1 MRSIKAIKN
10 LKGKTTLVRVDFNVP
25 IKNGKV
31 EDDFRIRASI
41 PTIKFLLKEGAKVIL
56 FTHLG
61 KNGEASLEP
70 VIKCFFEISKISPNK
85 VTFFDNIRKFPGE
98 MKNDVVFA
106 KELAK
111 MGDFYVNEAF
121 SVSHRKHASVVLLP
135 KYLPSFA
142 GFQLEKEVKN
152 LSDVFKKTKHPF
164 LFILSGAKFS
174 TKMPLLKKYLRL
186 ADYVFVG
193 GALANNF
200 FKEMVPVIRSHTGF
214 IDKYLGDGIMALFP
228 ADADNA
234 VQAAIGMLQKLAI
247 YNQTYFTDQKDTI
260 QIGLGLNSGMLMLGT
275 VGDEYSIDGTVIS
288 DSVNIAERVQE
299 LTKIYGAPLLITHET
314 YVRLKF
320 PEKYALRKI
329 DTVLVRGK
337 SQPITVYEIFETDLP
352 DIIRLKSQTRVE
364 FENAIA
370 LYHAEK
376 FEEAIDLMESIVQT
390 NKNDIPAQ
398 NWLNIIKAKLF
409 T

>member
-121 SVSHRKHASVVLLP
+121 SVSHRKHTSVVLLP

-174 TKMPLLKKYLRL
+174 TKIPLLKKYLKL
-186 ADYVFVG
+186 ADYIFVG
-193 GALANNF
+193 GALANYLL
-200 FKEMVPVIRSHTGF
+200 KAKGYDVRKSL
-214 IDKYLGDGIMALFP
+214 IDEKKYNIKKILNSSKLILPTDFVVKNEAIVDIGDKSVKNLMPLIKKSKLILFNGPLGKYEDGETKATMKVL
-228 ADADNA
+228 
-234 VQAAIGMLQKLAI
+234 KLIANSEAESI
-247 YNQTYFTDQKDTI
+247 LGGGDTI
-260 QIGLGLNSGMLMLGT
+260 TLVSKMKIKNKFSFVSTGGGATLDFLANGT
-275 VGDEYSIDGTVIS
+275 
-288 DSVNIAERVQE
+288 
-299 LTKIYGAPLLITHET
+299 
-314 YVRLKF
+314 
-320 PEKYALRKI
+320 
-329 DTVLVRGK
+329 
-337 SQPITVYEIFETDLP
+337 LP
-352 DIIRLKSQTRVE
+352 G
-364 FENAIA
+364 
-370 LYHAEK
+370 
-376 FEEAIDLMESIVQT
+376 
-390 NKNDIPAQ
+390 
-398 NWLNIIKAKLF
+398 IKALK
-409 T
+409 